1 MRHVALNHLITLFFF
16 FLKKRDSKREMSKNQ
31 VHLNEIVFT
40 VTEGKLFSTQILKI
54 VIEALILQ

>member
-1 MRHVALNHLITLFFF
+1 MLHVVLNHLISFF
-16 FLKKRDSKREMSKNQ
+16 FLKKDSKREMSKNQ

-40 VTEGKLFSTQILKI
+40 VTEGKLFSTPILKV

>member
-1 MRHVALNHLITLFFF
+1 MRHVALNHLITFFF
-16 FLKKRDSKREMSKNQ
+16 FLKRDSKREMSKNQ

-40 VTEGKLFSTQILKI
+40 VTEGKLFSTLILKI

>member
-1 MRHVALNHLITLFFF
+1 MRHVALNHLITFFF
-16 FLKKRDSKREMSKNQ
+16 FFFKRDSKREMSKNQ

-40 VTEGKLFSTQILKI
+40 VTEGKLFSTLILKI

>member
-1 MRHVALNHLITLFFF
+1 MRHVALNHLITFFF

-40 VTEGKLFSTQILKI
+40 VTEGKLFSTLILKI
-54 VIEALILQ
+54 VIEALIL